1 MALERDFE
9 KYNGGPV
16 VSTRNRMHVTL
27 SALGVIYLNAKAHQM
42 FGRPAAVSFYYSRER
57 DTIAIEPANPRFE
70 KNFPVKQC
78 QNGWRILAGPVVG
91 NFNIRTDH
99 TIRFANPE
107 IDASGILLLSL
118 RDTVNVTARRY
129 QKKK

>member
-9 KYNGGPV
+9 KFEGGPV
-16 VSTRNRMHVTL
+16 LSSRDRMHVTL
-27 SALGVIYLNAKAHQM
+27 SELGVIYMNQNAHRL
-42 FGRPAAVSFYYSRER
+42 FGSPQAVSFYYSRER

-78 QNGWRILAGPVVG
+78 QNGWRILAGPMVG

-107 IDASGILLLSL
+107 IDESGIMRLSF
-118 RDTVNVTARRY
+118 RDTVNVTPRRN
-129 QKKK
+129 KKKK